1 MFYIFFLVQLHNLN
15 LLRSSSLIIWCRTSL
30 DIIHHTW
37 NEMPASFNFPAQFP
51 SYKDPFDTPDTIWWW
66 RGFWIL
72 LCRRNAKCLA
82 CLKFGN
88 CPGFH
93 LKCAVG
99 TQYDRRLS
107 TLIPQLLSTLFRRNN
122 RHVKLHEIQMTSL
135 MWNKWKNPWTC
146 KTRAQATTATWSNK
160 R

>member
-1 MFYIFFLVQLHNLN
+1 
-15 LLRSSSLIIWCRTSL
+15 
-30 DIIHHTW
+30 
-37 NEMPASFNFPAQFP
+37 MPASFNFPAQFP

-107 TLIPQLLSTLFRRNN
+107 TLIPQLLSTLPWRNN

-135 MWNKWKNPWTC
+135 MWNKWK
-146 KTRAQATTATWSNK
+146 KTLELVKHEHK
-160 R
+160 RRLQRDQTKDKQMNIGLDSFLQKKENANTERKKFP